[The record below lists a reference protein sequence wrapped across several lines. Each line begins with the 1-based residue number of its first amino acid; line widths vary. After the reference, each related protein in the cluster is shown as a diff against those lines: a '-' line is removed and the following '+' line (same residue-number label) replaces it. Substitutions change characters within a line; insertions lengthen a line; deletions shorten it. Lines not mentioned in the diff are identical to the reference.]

1 MDTEETGSLL
11 TEQTRYSLPMKLQHI
26 VINFLTIHLTANS
39 CTTGVLESVLRE
51 KAKQL
56 EGDIEAVDP
65 LRLISVTSADPT
77 EFQFLLFIDSV
88 FFPVAQQPLVGQ
100 GLLIVETSRSHS
112 DTPHLVGLVWTG
124 DQPDSETST

>member
-1 MDTEETGSLL
+1 MEGDYLGDGRRSEDNIKMDTEETGSRL
-11 TEQTRYSLPMKLQHI
+11 TGQTRYSLPMKLQHI

-39 CTTGVLESVLRE
+39 CTTGVLESVLKE

-56 EGDIEAVDP
+56 EGDVEAVDP

-88 FFPVAQQPLVGQ
+88 FFFQWPNSP
-100 GLLIVETSRSHS
+100 
-112 DTPHLVGLVWTG
+112 
-124 DQPDSETST
+124 